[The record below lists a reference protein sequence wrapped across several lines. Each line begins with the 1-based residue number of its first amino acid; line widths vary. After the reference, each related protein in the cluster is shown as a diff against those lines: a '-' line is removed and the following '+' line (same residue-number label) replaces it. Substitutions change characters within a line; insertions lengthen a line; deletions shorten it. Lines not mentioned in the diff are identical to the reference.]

1 MGIRQY
7 KLFPTP
13 VLEYD
18 NFIDNKECKQLEE
31 IILSNQHLLKDIPL
45 IKEGQSTHSLD
56 CFLTFIE
63 KKHLK
68 DRIVDLCKQY
78 AKDCGYI
85 LRGEMS
91 NSWFNVEKKNSKLEK
106 HAHALSTLSVV
117 IYIKVDKNSS
127 NLIFYNPHSYVLR
140 NTMSLR
146 NTEYTYDYIEFK
158 PEKGKM
164 LLFPSWLVHGT
175 EHNNTHNRIVLGCN
189 VL

>member
-18 NFIDNKECKQLEE
+18 DFISTEECNEIKKIISNNK
-31 IILSNQHLLKDIPL
+31 HLLKEISL
-45 IKEGQSTHSLD
+45 IQKGKSTHSLE
-56 CFLTFIE
+56 CFLSHINKNKLKE
-63 KKHLK
+63 K
-68 DRIVDLCKQY
+68 IIDLCIKY
-78 AKDCGYI
+78 AEDVGYI

-91 NSWFNVEKKNSKLEK
+91 NSWFNVEGKNSKLFK

-117 IYIKVDKNSS
+117 VYINVDKDSS

-140 NTMSLR
+140 NTMSKR
-146 NTEYTYDYIEFK
+146 NTEFTYDHIEFK
-158 PEKGKM
+158 PKNGKL

-175 EHNNTHNRIVLGCN
+175 ENNKTKNRIVLGCN

>member
-1 MGIRQY
+1 
-7 KLFPTP
+7 
-13 VLEYD
+13 
-18 NFIDNKECKQLEE
+18 
-31 IILSNQHLLKDIPL
+31 
-45 IKEGQSTHSLD
+45 
-56 CFLTFIE
+56 
-63 KKHLK
+63 
-68 DRIVDLCKQY
+68 
-78 AKDCGYI
+78 
-85 LRGEMS
+85 MS

-158 PEKGKM
+158 PEKGKL

>member
-63 KKHLK
+63 KTFK
-68 DRIVDLCKQY
+68 R
-78 AKDCGYI
+78 
-85 LRGEMS
+85 S
-91 NSWFNVEKKNSKLEK
+91 N
-106 HAHALSTLSVV
+106 
-117 IYIKVDKNSS
+117 
-127 NLIFYNPHSYVLR
+127 R
-140 NTMSLR
+140 RSL
-146 NTEYTYDYIEFK
+146 
-158 PEKGKM
+158 
-164 LLFPSWLVHGT
+164 
-175 EHNNTHNRIVLGCN
+175 
-189 VL
+189 